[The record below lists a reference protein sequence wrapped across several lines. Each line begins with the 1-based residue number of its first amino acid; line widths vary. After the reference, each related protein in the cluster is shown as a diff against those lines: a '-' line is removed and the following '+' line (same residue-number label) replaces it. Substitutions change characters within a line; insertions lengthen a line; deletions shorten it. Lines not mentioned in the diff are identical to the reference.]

1 MVTKNDAVKAWE
13 TLDNIIDSLD
23 WNGVFNDNE
32 LNDVEKSMA
41 TIKQFIEQEEK

>member
-1 MVTKNDAVKAWE
+1 MVTKSDAIKALK
-13 TLDNIIDSLD
+13 TLDGIIDSLD

>member
-41 TIKQFIEQEEK
+41 TIKQFIEQEER